1 MARPSSIA
9 RGRTKNVTGTGKPIQ
24 RRVTNPAPTSL
35 PRSRE
40 KNITGAGKAVR
51 KRSK

>member
-1 MARPSSIA
+1 MAQPSSIA
-9 RGRTKNVTGTGKPIQ
+9 RGRTKNVTGTGKAVT
-24 RRVTNPAPTSL
+24 RRVNPKPTSI

>member
-9 RGRTKNVTGTGKPIQ
+9 RGRTKNVTGTGKPVQ
-24 RRVTNPAPTSL
+24 RRVNPAPTSL